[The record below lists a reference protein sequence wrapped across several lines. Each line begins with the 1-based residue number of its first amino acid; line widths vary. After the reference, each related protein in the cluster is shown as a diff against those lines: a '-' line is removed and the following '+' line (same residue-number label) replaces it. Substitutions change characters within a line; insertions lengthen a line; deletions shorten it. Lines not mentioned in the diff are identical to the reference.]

1 MSGGGEAAGVQNVV
15 VMRHGDRIDHLEP
28 LWVAQAQRPWDPP
41 LADEGRIRAWTAGK
55 RLRDSG
61 FPIHRVVVSPFLRCL
76 QTAAEV
82 VRALCC
88 VVDDHQLLLS
98 METSRDAI
106 LDPSRVKIS
115 IEYGLC
121 EMLNTTA
128 LGHNIAPEDE
138 KWFPHISEL
147 EASLPAGTID
157 HSAESIYKEVSLS
170 RFSLIIVYHNVFLH
184 LFCFLQLPQWE
195 ESVAGARNRYATVIQ
210 SLADRYPNENLLLVS
225 HGEAVGT
232 AVASYVEN
240 TMVYEAEYCARCH
253 LRRNTLSSFEVL
265 NESGHMG
272 VFYSIAPDFSSC

>member
-1 MSGGGEAAGVQNVV
+1 MSGGGEAEGVQNVV

-106 LDPSRVKIS
+106 LDPSRVKVS

-157 HSAESIYKEVSLS
+157 HSAESIYKE
-170 RFSLIIVYHNVFLH
+170 
-184 LFCFLQLPQWE
+184 LPQWE
-195 ESVAGARNRYATVIQ
+195 ESVAGARNRYATIIQ

-265 NESGHMG
+265 NESGQMG